1 MKYNKKIKGLLMVG
15 IFIASTIS
23 MAGCTT
29 SANNSSEQKTQTEE
43 KNTNESSESKNS
55 ENNDASKEA
64 SKDATDKEKESTQN
78 NEANKT
84 ESGKAEITY
93 YTYDINTEKLTEHKQ
108 KADEVSVGNVIKA
121 LISEKVLQKG
131 TDVNKAKV
139 ETVDGVR
146 TLIVDVNDKFI
157 NFDLGSSAET
167 LMLRSFTNS
176 LIKTFKVEQVK
187 LTVDGKSYSS
197 GHIVIK
203 DGEYLKFK

>member
-15 IFIASTIS
+15 ILITSTIS
-23 MAGCTT
+23 MVGCTT
-29 SANNSSEQKTQTEE
+29 NANNSSEQKTQTEE

-55 ENNDASKEA
+55 ENNDTSKEA
-64 SKDATDKEKESTQN
+64 SDKEKESTQN

-93 YTYDINTEKLTEHKQ
+93 YTYDINSEKLTEHKQ

-121 LISEKVLQKG
+121 LVSEKVLQKG

-146 TLIVDVNDKFI
+146 TLIVDVNDKFV

>member
-15 IFIASTIS
+15 ILIASTIS
-23 MAGCTT
+23 MSGCTT

-43 KNTNESSESKNS
+43 KNTNEGSESKNS
-55 ENNDASKEA
+55 ENKDASKN
-64 SKDATDKEKESTQN
+64 ATDKEKESTQN

-84 ESGKAEITY
+84 ESGNAEIIY